1 MNSKIIAGIGA
12 AIAIGIIVAI
22 IGMGD
27 FGTNTTPVASNN
39 NDKLGL
45 VINTPQS
52 SITLEE
58 LDEIYQKASS
68 SGIGRSNIYM
78 FWNLIEPEREQY
90 DWKQYDRLMGFN
102 EKNNL
107 KVTLYFSIIN
117 GKTLGPFPDWI
128 GNPSLKS
135 ISEDNLVNVLDSVLS
150 RYHIVDSV
158 IIAAGTD
165 EHFRYQERDIPVYEE
180 LFDNVYERIKEK
192 HPDVKIGN
200 SFELHNAL
208 NKDLEDIV
216 KQLTFGDFV
225 AFTYLPTDTLNEIDK
240 TPTEAIQD
248 LEKLKEIIP
257 DKKIG
262 IFEISWA
269 TSQLVEGSTNDQTQ
283 FIQELYNFYEENE
296 EDIEFLTWYRLYDR
310 PEGSCEIDESKIE
323 GEVTLGNS
331 TFVIERLGNYICSA
345 GLLEID
351 DDEKSGWTELSNQ
364 IKSLT

>member
-1 MNSKIIAGIGA
+1 MNSKILAGIGA
-12 AIAIGIIVAI
+12 AIAIGIIVTI

-27 FGTNTTPVASNN
+27 FGTNTAPVVNN
-39 NDKLGL
+39 SNDKLGL

-52 SITLEE
+52 SITLQE
-58 LDEIYQKASS
+58 LDEIYQKAAS
-68 SGIGRSNIYM
+68 SGIGRSNVYM
-78 FWNLIEPEREQY
+78 FWNMIEPEREQY
-90 DWKQYDRLMGFN
+90 DWKQYDRVMAFN

-107 KVTLYFSIIN
+107 KVTLYFSVIN

-158 IIAAGTD
+158 IISAGTD
-165 EHFRYQERDIPVYEE
+165 EHFRYQEQEIPVFEE
-180 LFDNVYERIKEK
+180 LFNNVYDKIKEK
-192 HPDVKIGN
+192 HPDIKLGN
-200 SFELHNAL
+200 SFELHNTL
-208 NKDLEDIV
+208 NKNLEDTV
-216 KQLTFGDFV
+216 KQLSFGDFV

-240 TPTEAIQD
+240 TPAEAILD

-257 DKKIG
+257 DKKIA

-269 TSQLVEGSTNDQTQ
+269 TSELVEGSTEDQTQ
-283 FIQELYNFYEENE
+283 FIKELYNFYKVNE
-296 EDIEFLTWYRLYDR
+296 QDIEFLTWYRLYDR
-310 PEGSCEIDESKIE
+310 PDGTCEIDESKIE
-323 GEVTLGNS
+323 GTVTLGNS

-345 GLLEID
+345 GLLTVD
-351 DDEKSGWTELSNQ
+351 SNEKSGWNELSNE